1 MAPHSGLWSST
12 YPNILSPNYALKRTV
27 RTKLFVHT
35 HLSSAARPFSLGVM
49 RTELAPLVPRHKS
62 DLQVARDVEGRSFA
76 EVEPIVPALLE
87 WTQDRNWPVARTL
100 CPFFASIGVPLV
112 PYLRRVFATDDE
124 SWKYEV
130 IVSII
135 RPSLELC
142 SALSTDLQRM
152 VDSPTAAE
160 EKEEVNVVA
169 SEALASLA
177 GDGNA

>member
-1 MAPHSGLWSST
+1 MNREDRLRQPIIS
-12 YPNILSPNYALKRTV
+12 N
-27 RTKLFVHT
+27 
-35 HLSSAARPFSLGVM
+35 VM
-49 RTELAPLVPRHKS
+49 RTELAALVPRHKS
-62 DLQVARDVEGRSFA
+62 DLQVARDVAGRSFA

-87 WTQDRNWPVARTL
+87 WTQDRNWPVATIL

-135 RPSLELC
+135 RLSSELC
-142 SALSTDLQRM
+142 SALSKDLRRM

-160 EKEEVNVVA
+160 EKEEVNVAA
-169 SEALASLA
+169 SEALESLA